1 MKQQDRQLNR
11 PTPEEDQQIKQMITA
26 DADDF
31 EATADDFAQFQPL
44 TKMGRPKAAIKKESV
59 TIRLSPEVVG
69 YFRASGKGWQTRLE
83 QALKDYM
90 QSHP

>member
-1 MKQQDRQLNR
+1 MKQRNQQLKR
-11 PTPEEDQQIKQMITA
+11 PTPEEDKKINQIIASDT
-26 DADDF
+26 DDY
-31 EATADDFAQFQPL
+31 EATADDFAQFLPL
-44 TKMGRPKAAIKKESV
+44 TKIGRPKAAVKKESI

-83 QALKDYM
+83 KALKDYM

>member
-1 MKQQDRQLNR
+1 MSKPKIHLNR
-11 PTPEEDQQIKQMITA
+11 PTPEEDQQINEMIAA
-26 DADDF
+26 DADDY

-44 TKMGRPKAAIKKESV
+44 AKMGRPKAAVTKESV

-83 QALKDYM
+83 QVLKEYM
-90 QSHP
+90 HSN